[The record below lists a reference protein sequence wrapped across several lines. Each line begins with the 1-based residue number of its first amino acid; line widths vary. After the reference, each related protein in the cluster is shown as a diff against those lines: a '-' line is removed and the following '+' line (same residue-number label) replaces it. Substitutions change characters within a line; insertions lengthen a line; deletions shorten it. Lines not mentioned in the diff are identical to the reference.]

1 METAAKRV
9 PNAFH
14 ACFSLVSVV
23 PNDLEPE
30 SSYFGTRVTG
40 TMVAVDPARVVL
52 VSSLLV
58 LGLSVAA
65 FANVAG
71 ITSAVTTDTA
81 GTFAVDDGALTFAR
95 SDGTETTI
103 VTDVRDLERIEIA
116 DGNGGISV
124 TTTPRDTPTLSEHH
138 RQLAKR
144 TVLSNETIADRLETT
159 GGATLTVLPI
169 RAGELPRDRAAL
181 AAIDPERDRRART
194 GGVGEP
200 AFETRSNGSNGA
212 VMVARNASAIRTDRA
227 LVIVEPVGTNAAYRT
242 VIDLESESV
251 DRMLRLEVVAE

>member
-1 METAAKRV
+1 
-9 PNAFH
+9 
-14 ACFSLVSVV
+14 
-23 PNDLEPE
+23 
-30 SSYFGTRVTG
+30 
-40 TMVAVDPARVVL
+40 MVAADPARVVL

-71 ITSAVTTDTA
+71 VTSAMTTDTA

-95 SDGTETTI
+95 GDGTETTI
-103 VTDVRDLERIEIA
+103 VTDVRDLERIEIT
-116 DGNGGISV
+116 DGNGGVSV
-124 TTTPRDTPTLSEHH
+124 TTEPRDTPTLSEHH
-138 RQLAKR
+138 RRLAKR

-169 RAGELPRDRAAL
+169 RVGERPRDRTTV
-181 AAIDPERDRRART
+181 AAIAPERDRRARAD
-194 GGVGEP
+194 GVGDP
-200 AFETRSNGSNGA
+200 VFETRSNGSNGA
-212 VMVARNASAIRTDRA
+212 IMVARNASAIRDDLA